1 MTPDVWAAI
10 SALAPSMARPNGT
23 NDGHTTSQARH
34 CRHAPMISS
43 KRLSTGR
50 PAATA
55 DIAVR
60 RPLGEAVSSPVNR
73 KVGQLGRHSPH
84 WMHEESSSARGA

>member
-1 MTPDVWAAI
+1 
-10 SALAPSMARPNGT
+10 
-23 NDGHTTSQARH
+23 
-34 CRHAPMISS
+34 MISS

-55 DIAVR
+55 DIAVS
-60 RPLGEAVSSPVNR
+60 RPLGEAVSSPVSR

-84 WMHEESSSARGA
+84 WMHEESSSARGASRVTQLISDPARQDAPD